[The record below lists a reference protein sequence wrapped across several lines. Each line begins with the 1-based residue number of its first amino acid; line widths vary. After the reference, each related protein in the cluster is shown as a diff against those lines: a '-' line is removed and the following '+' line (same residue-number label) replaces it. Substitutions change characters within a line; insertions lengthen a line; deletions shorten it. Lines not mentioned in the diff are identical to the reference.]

1 MISRQAHTITVLVM
15 FSCILVYVTLF
26 EEETYGADYNNKRYI
41 LWFFVVYE
49 ENLGEFQVE
58 YKIWFLV
65 CTDLEPRFQ
74 IQGHGHKKSRTK
86 YLWSKVIWIC
96 INGYTMCSDLE
107 WISDSKL
114 KVTGNLLHYC
124 SLLEPIGSYLENFS
138 NDCLIHYLH
147 PSIWNAGIQKS
158 FTCSSLQNININVEI
173 SQTL

>member
-41 LWFFVVYE
+41 LWFFVAYE

-96 INGYTMCSDLE
+96 INGYTMCSDHE
-107 WISDSKL
+107 WISESKI
-114 KVTGNLLHYC
+114 KVTGNLVQCIIVLFLN
-124 SLLEPIGSYLENFS
+124 LLAHTWRILVMIAWYIIYILLSEMQEYKNRVHVVLSR
-138 NDCLIHYLH
+138 
-147 PSIWNAGIQKS
+147 
-158 FTCSSLQNININVEI
+158 T
-173 SQTL
+173 

>member
-41 LWFFVVYE
+41 LLFFVVYE

-74 IQGHGHKKSRTK
+74 IQGQGHTKSRTK

-107 WISDSKL
+107 WISESKI
-114 KVTGNLLHYC
+114 KVTGNLVQCIIVLFLNLLAHTWRTLVMIAWYIIYIILSEMQEYKNHLHVVL
-124 SLLEPIGSYLENFS
+124 SR
-138 NDCLIHYLH
+138 
-147 PSIWNAGIQKS
+147 
-158 FTCSSLQNININVEI
+158 T
-173 SQTL
+173 

>member
-41 LWFFVVYE
+41 LLFFVVYE

-74 IQGHGHKKSRTK
+74 IQGQGHTKSRTK

-96 INGYTMCSDLE
+96 LKRYMVCSDLE
-107 WISDSKL
+107 WISESKI
-114 KVTGNLLHYC
+114 KVTVNLVQCIIVLFLNLLAHTWRTFVMIAWYIFYI
-124 SLLEPIGSYLENFS
+124 LLSEMQEYKNHVHVVLSR
-138 NDCLIHYLH
+138 
-147 PSIWNAGIQKS
+147 
-158 FTCSSLQNININVEI
+158 T
-173 SQTL
+173 

>member
-1 MISRQAHTITVLVM
+1 M

-41 LWFFVVYE
+41 LWFFVAYE

-107 WISDSKL
+107 WISESQI
-114 KVTGNLLHYC
+114 KVTVNLVQCIIVLF
-124 SLLEPIGSYLENFS
+124 LNLFGSYLENFS

-158 FTCSSLQNININVEI
+158 STCSSLQNININVEI

>member
-41 LWFFVVYE
+41 LWFFVAYE

-65 CTDLEPRFQ
+65 CTDLKPRFQ

-114 KVTGNLLHYC
+114 KVTGNLVQCIIVLFLN
-124 SLLEPIGSYLENFS
+124 LLA
-138 NDCLIHYLH
+138 H
-147 PSIWNAGIQKS
+147 IWR
-158 FTCSSLQNININVEI
+158 
-173 SQTL
+173 TLVMIAWYIIYILLSEMQEYKNQVHVVLSRT

>member
-1 MISRQAHTITVLVM
+1 M

-41 LWFFVVYE
+41 LWFFVAYE

-58 YKIWFLV
+58 YKISFLV

-74 IQGHGHKKSRTK
+74 IQGQGHTKSRAK

-107 WISDSKL
+107 WISNSKL
-114 KVTGNLLHYC
+114 KVTGNLVQCIIVLFLN
-124 SLLEPIGSYLENFS
+124 LLAHTWRILVMIAWYIIYILLSEMQEYKNQVHVVLSR
-138 NDCLIHYLH
+138 
-147 PSIWNAGIQKS
+147 
-158 FTCSSLQNININVEI
+158 T
-173 SQTL
+173 

>member
-1 MISRQAHTITVLVM
+1 M

-58 YKIWFLV
+58 YKISFLV

-74 IQGHGHKKSRTK
+74 IQGQGHTKSRAK

-114 KVTGNLLHYC
+114 KVTGNLVQCIIVLFLN
-124 SLLEPIGSYLENFS
+124 LLAHTWRILVMIAWYIIYILLSEMQEYKNQVHVVLSR
-138 NDCLIHYLH
+138 
-147 PSIWNAGIQKS
+147 
-158 FTCSSLQNININVEI
+158 T
-173 SQTL
+173 